1 MGDNVNKLWMLAIV
15 LVLMNISFVSA
26 NEVNDTVISTDNLNQ
41 SIEPSLL
48 PLSSSDDEI
57 PEYPDLIDK
66 NYTYVY
72 SSTINNFFTE
82 GVLDNKYSGRNLI
95 FSGNFEN
102 IGQLEIGCSDVSVTG
117 SDSNLKNTVFRLTG
131 SRISLNNLNF
141 NIDNHIKGNDG
152 AAIFVAGDDISLVD
166 LTINYTVPKDVQA
179 YAIYADGYNYGPF
192 EHLNIINSS
201 IYFEGHNDNVKL
213 YNCGVKLK
221 DICDAVVENN
231 TIITN
236 LPLKNINYDV
246 SGANLDSAY
255 VYSVGIEGCHGLLL
269 NNNTIISDVNKRTAD
284 EYPTLDCI
292 MICKSDNVIISNN
305 SISMTDF
312 ATYPGV
318 ENYLY
323 GIDIHDLNDLWI
335 VNNSISIVTTGGK
348 LALGTAYPIQIS
360 GPIKGGNIEYNDLY
374 SFSNG
379 PNIGIYSQCY
389 YGPTYV
395 SIKYNKI
402 NVTGLAGTHD
412 WALVTGIESQDTYSE
427 IFNNQIEVHSVADVG
442 INDNLYAI
450 SYRQSINGPN
460 TFDIENNVA
469 VSDGF
474 YSVYILGSDYSNIIN
489 NTLISFNDNV
499 KNGDDAYSQGS
510 RRHNEEYSSDNKV
523 IRAVDYYSS
532 KNYIDNDNI
541 IEISDSGSS
550 NTINTNSISPR
561 TQQDNIFTIP
571 SVPSFNDWI
580 VNQKET
586 TDFVDDG
593 SLHATINEDVN
604 AQESN
609 SQSDVNQ
616 NQNVGVYKGDIN
628 IKSSGNIT
636 NVYGNNLKIVS
647 NSSSS
652 AIGISNDLVNGKQAS
667 ASGSQSQSVSK
678 KVYDLKE
685 SVKEENIFQSEFI
698 VVLVTF
704 LLFIGFE
711 CKREEI

>member
-236 LPLKNINYDV
+236 DSKNI
-246 SGANLDSAY
+246 
-255 VYSVGIEGCHGLLL
+255 
-269 NNNTIISDVNKRTAD
+269 
-284 EYPTLDCI
+284 
-292 MICKSDNVIISNN
+292 
-305 SISMTDF
+305 
-312 ATYPGV
+312 
-318 ENYLY
+318 
-323 GIDIHDLNDLWI
+323 
-335 VNNSISIVTTGGK
+335 
-348 LALGTAYPIQIS
+348 
-360 GPIKGGNIEYNDLY
+360 
-374 SFSNG
+374 
-379 PNIGIYSQCY
+379 
-389 YGPTYV
+389 
-395 SIKYNKI
+395 
-402 NVTGLAGTHD
+402 
-412 WALVTGIESQDTYSE
+412 
-427 IFNNQIEVHSVADVG
+427 
-442 INDNLYAI
+442 
-450 SYRQSINGPN
+450 
-460 TFDIENNVA
+460 
-469 VSDGF
+469 
-474 YSVYILGSDYSNIIN
+474 
-489 NTLISFNDNV
+489 
-499 KNGDDAYSQGS
+499 
-510 RRHNEEYSSDNKV
+510 
-523 IRAVDYYSS
+523 
-532 KNYIDNDNI
+532 
-541 IEISDSGSS
+541 
-550 NTINTNSISPR
+550 
-561 TQQDNIFTIP
+561 
-571 SVPSFNDWI
+571 
-580 VNQKET
+580 
-586 TDFVDDG
+586 
-593 SLHATINEDVN
+593 
-604 AQESN
+604 
-609 SQSDVNQ
+609 
-616 NQNVGVYKGDIN
+616 
-628 IKSSGNIT
+628 
-636 NVYGNNLKIVS
+636 
-647 NSSSS
+647 
-652 AIGISNDLVNGKQAS
+652 
-667 ASGSQSQSVSK
+667 
-678 KVYDLKE
+678 
-685 SVKEENIFQSEFI
+685 
-698 VVLVTF
+698 
-704 LLFIGFE
+704 
-711 CKREEI
+711 